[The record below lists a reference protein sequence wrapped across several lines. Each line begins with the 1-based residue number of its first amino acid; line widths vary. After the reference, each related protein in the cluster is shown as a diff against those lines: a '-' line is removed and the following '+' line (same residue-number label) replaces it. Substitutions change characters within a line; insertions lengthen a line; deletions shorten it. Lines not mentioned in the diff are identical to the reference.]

1 MVTKTI
7 KDLFKKKM
15 VLEKDFDLDPEQN
28 DPSGVK
34 MAAMKI
40 LTGKY
45 AGVSFR
51 FGKIQVAD
59 KENPDGTYTVNFD
72 YDIVNPAK
80 HKEEKLRDS
89 KRFTDTLGS
98 ILNTIIIAGIE
109 RELETHEEVRD
120 DYSEESNT
128 KRRVRKK
135 GTSVSK

>member
-1 MVTKTI
+1 MITKKI
-7 KDLFKKKM
+7 KDLFKKQM
-15 VLEKDFDLDPEQN
+15 ILEKDFDLDPEHN
-28 DPSGVK
+28 DPTGVK

-51 FGKIQVAD
+51 FGKIQVGD

-80 HKEEKLRDS
+80 HNREKLRDS
-89 KRFTDTLGS
+89 KKFTDTLGS